1 MALSIG
7 VRKGQSIKIG
17 QEILTITDIQ
27 DRRVIHVTI
36 AGRVFRLTEA
46 ESSEIAPDVRASVGS
61 RPDQQY
67 ARIAFE
73 APRRIA
79 INRIPQDAPHGV

>member
-7 VRKGQSIKIG
+7 VRKDQQIRIG

-27 DRRVIHVTI
+27 NRREIYISI
-36 AGRVFRLTEA
+36 AGREFKLTETQ
-46 ESSEIAPDVRASVGS
+46 SQEIAPQVRASVGS

-73 APRRIA
+73 APRHIA
-79 INRIPQDAPHGV
+79 INRIPQEAPHGV

>member
-7 VRKGQSIKIG
+7 VRKDQRIRIG
-17 QEILTITDIQ
+17 TEILTVVDVQ
-27 DRRVIHVTI
+27 DRQNIRVSVE
-36 AGRVFRLTEA
+36 GRQYTLRED
-46 ESSEIAPDVRASVGS
+46 ESCEIAPEVRASVGS
-61 RPDQQY
+61 RPDQPY

-79 INRIPQDAPHGV
+79 INRIPAEASP